1 VLRRIASRLIIQPD
15 RLERF
20 IRAREAVQ
28 DNCRIFQ
35 NIMDNVIKLETL
47 ESDSNLAASQKTS
60 EGFEI
65 LQKNK
70 GFNFDG

>member
-1 VLRRIASRLIIQPD
+1 
-15 RLERF
+15 
-20 IRAREAVQ
+20 
-28 DNCRIFQ
+28 
-35 NIMDNVIKLETL
+35 MDNVIKLETL